1 LKVRAPKLFIVAAL
15 NGLLLITLLTAAF
28 AQSHATNGQIEGMV
42 TDPNGAA
49 VSKASVTARNLE
61 TGTTRNA
68 ATDESGV
75 YRFALLPLGTYRIT
89 VEAPNFKRFV
99 RDGITLAT
107 GQAASV
113 NIQIEPGDIDETV
126 TVSGDA
132 SVVDT
137 AKTEIGRVMNTRE
150 VQNVPLVAR
159 NPYQL
164 GRLTA
169 NVNGRWNRGFGFPI
183 FNANG
188 LVRRVNYLI
197 DGNVNTQGDRGSIR
211 AMLISDT
218 DVKDIQLITNWIAA
232 EFGNTPG
239 MIMNVITPSGSNK
252 FSGNLSYLFRRPP
265 FYSRPFF
272 FSAAELPESRVD
284 DFTVAI
290 GGPVIKNRWHFYFG
304 YEHLRSDDNSTADR
318 VSAIPPLDR
327 DMLIAAGL
335 SPTIFPPVIPSKS
348 HGSFYIVRSDIQL
361 NNRHRLVTRFNRN
374 GGKVGNFNT
383 GPRSTLERSTENFS
397 YDRALAVQ
405 LASYTSRLL
414 NEFRFQITGRT
425 AGEVRTE
432 ASGTGPSV
440 TIQQVANFGSPVTSG
455 RNVPTAWITQF
466 QDNLT
471 WTSGE
476 HEVKIG
482 GGFNVYTGIH
492 RSNIQALYTFP
503 STLAYISARRGD
515 DPYSYSRYTE
525 SFGEPGVPYRATYSN
540 LFAQD
545 DWKVTRRLKV
555 NYGLRYDLYQIPKAD
570 PTSLLPAS
578 RKFNADKTDFA
589 PRLAMVYTLREGRRP
604 TILRAGAGIY
614 YDAPPLLMYRR
625 ALQDNGSLKFVS
637 VSFTGGQL
645 HDPNAPAFP
654 NIFSGSLPQVLPP
667 QNIDAVAPDLKNM
680 YAIHTNV
687 QLEQAITEDLSVAV
701 GYVHS
706 GGRHIP
712 VYRSINCLPTGGT
725 LADGRP
731 LYGPPTLSIVPCTIR
746 VFPQFNS
753 IQMAEAA
760 GVSRYDAL
768 NLQLTRRFSRG
779 FQLSAHYTMSKAT
792 DDAPEQNLTTNG
804 GDVLVLSDPS
814 DRSRDKGYSLADQ
827 RHTFTMSLVARPR
840 FKFENKPLRYILDNN
855 QIGIIAAA
863 NSGER
868 FNIVSV
874 QDLNRDGFATSDRPV
889 GIKRNSGTT
898 PPQYNVDLRYSRFF
912 RFSERYKLEV
922 FGEFQNL
929 FNINSIVGFND
940 VTVSTDPVTGM
951 LIGGLPD
958 FKSRNKSTAQDSRQV
973 QLGFRLI
980 F

>member
-1 LKVRAPKLFIVAAL
+1 MRGKAL
-15 NGLLLITLLTAAF
+15 HTLVFSILAGFFLASLITACF
-28 AQSHATNGQIEGMV
+28 AQSQAQNGEIAGTI

-49 VSKASVTARNLE
+49 VSKTSVTVRNLE
-61 TGTTRNA
+61 TGTTRIA
-68 ATDESGV
+68 TTDESGV
-75 YRFALLPLGTYRIT
+75 YRFPLLPLGTYRVT
-89 VEAPNFKRFV
+89 VEVSNFRRFV

-107 GQAASV
+107 GQAAPV
-113 NIQIEPGDIDETV
+113 NIQLVPGDVEETV

-132 SVVDT
+132 SVADT
-137 AKTEIGRVMNTRE
+137 GKTEIGRVMNTRE
-150 VQNVPLVAR
+150 VQNVPLIAR

-169 NVNGRWNRGFGFPI
+169 NVNGRWNRGFGFPL

-188 LVRRVNYLI
+188 LVRRVNYQI

-218 DVKDIQLITNWIAA
+218 FVKEVQLITNGFAA

-252 FSGNLSYLFRRPP
+252 FSGNVSYRFRRPP
-265 FYSRPFF
+265 FYTRPFF

-284 DFTVAI
+284 DITGTI

-304 YEHLRSDDNSTADR
+304 YEHLQVEDNSTAER
-318 VSAIPPLDR
+318 LSAIRPDDR
-327 DMLIAAGL
+327 DRLIAAGL
-335 SPTIFPPVIPSKS
+335 SPSIFPAVIPSS
-348 HGSFYIVRSDIQL
+348 GHNSAYILRSDIQL
-361 NNRHRLVTRFNRN
+361 DDKNRLVIRFNRN
-374 GGKVGNFNT
+374 NGTVRNFNAA
-383 GPRSTLERSTENFS
+383 GLNTLDRTSDSFTN
-397 YDRALAVQ
+397 DRALAIQ
-405 LASYTSRLL
+405 LASYTPRLL
-414 NEFRFQITGRT
+414 NEFRFQITGRA
-425 AGEVRTE
+425 AGQVRNET
-432 ASGTGPSV
+432 SGTGPRIVV
-440 TIQQVANFGSPVTSG
+440 TGVAGFGSPVTTG
-455 RNVPTAWITQF
+455 RDVPTPWITQF
-466 QDNLT
+466 QENLT
-471 WTSGE
+471 WTSGR
-476 HEVKIG
+476 HAIKAG

-492 RSNIQALYTFP
+492 TSSLLSDYTFP
-503 STLAYISARRGD
+503 SIDAYISARGGA
-515 DPYSYSRYTE
+515 DPYSYSRYVE
-525 SFGEPGVPYRATYSN
+525 SFGEPGVPYRATFWN

-578 RKFNADKTDFA
+578 RKFNVDKTNFA
-589 PRLAMVYTLREGRRP
+589 PRLAVVYTLSEGKRP

-614 YDAPPLLMYRR
+614 YDAPLLFMYKR
-625 ALQDNGSLKFVS
+625 AVQNNGNSRFLT
-637 VSFTGGQL
+637 VSFTQL
-645 HDPNAPAFP
+645 SPNKPAFP
-654 NIFSGSLPQVLPP
+654 NTFSGTLPP
-667 QNIDAVAPDLKNM
+667 GSQLPSPDIDAIAPDFKNM
-680 YAIHTNV
+680 YAIHSHI
-687 QLEQAITEDLSVAV
+687 QLEQAITEDLSLAI

-731 LYGPPTLSIVPCTIR
+731 LFGPATLPIIPCTKR

-768 NLQLTRRFSRG
+768 NLNLTQRFSRG
-779 FQLSAHYTMSKAT
+779 LQLSAHYTLSKAT

-804 GDVLVLSDPS
+804 DVWVLSDPS

-827 RHTFTMSLVARPR
+827 RHTFTMSFVARPQLNHR
-840 FKFENKPLRYILDNN
+840 NRTVRYLFNN
-855 QIGIIAAA
+855 SQIGIISTA

-868 FNIVSV
+868 FSIVSNL
-874 QDLNRDGFATSDRPV
+874 DLNRDGLLSSDRPV
-889 GIKRNSGTT
+889 GIKRNSGKT
-898 PPQYNVDLRYSRFF
+898 PAQFNLDLRYSRFF
-912 RFSERYKLEV
+912 NFGERFRLET

-929 FNINSIVGFND
+929 FNINRIVAYNN
-940 VTVSTDPVTGM
+940 VTVTTNPLTGE
-951 LIGGLPD
+951 LIGPRPD
-958 FKSRNKSTAQDSRQV
+958 FKSRNQSTAQESRQF
-973 QLGFRLI
+973 QLGIKFH